1 MSLFN
6 EFEELV
12 RKLDAG
18 NWEFFVLGDIS
29 VDLLPNT
36 PVSNAVK
43 LKHILDI
50 YGLDQLITEPTR
62 ITLNSRSLIDLLYY
76 EFTFKDCKVWRCAT
90 CN

>member
-18 NWEFFVLGDIS
+18 NWEFFVLGGIS

-76 EFTFKDCKVWRCAT
+76 EFTFKDCKVWRSAT